1 MDRRYRVVRIPVQPF
16 FTDEFMF
23 KFLMDDRLELDL
35 KEECVRRRDGTWL
48 LVTDVRDWVNRAVS
62 KDRNLWY
69 PVVIGLVDVL
79 KLDTT
84 PKRYLQHMM
93 GQFPNELKENVRE
106 EEKQDDGEG
115 EGEGQGGQKSFT
127 VPEFEDQLDW
137 TNQEY
142 DEDQVLVRINLR
154 RLEKGIALF
163 HHLLRYLPIEA
174 KTELGQ
180 SKLQE
185 LVDLTTTLREQVRAI
200 LTCEGVHHVT
210 PSEIEYMQCPD
221 PEAEVKAK
229 IVRNDDR
236 WLDLHIGYEVP
247 SRFRS
252 LYHAL
257 SIDMPF
263 EWVAER
269 MMMMTTEDYPPQCG
283 RRGRLLGQ
291 KAKLAKEE
299 REQRLAKGSSLPSS
313 SWPSS
318 MSSMFPP
325 AREPFKW
332 TRVMM
337 NQLSVDA
344 RMASRACHYGAPSK
358 RAAIL
363 F

>member
-1 MDRRYRVVRIPVQPF
+1 M
-16 FTDEFMF
+16 
-23 KFLMDDRLELDL
+23 
-35 KEECVRRRDGTWL
+35 
-48 LVTDVRDWVNRAVS
+48 A
-62 KDRNLWY
+62 
-69 PVVIGLVDVL
+69 
-79 KLDTT
+79 
-84 PKRYLQHMM
+84 
-93 GQFPNELKENVRE
+93 
-106 EEKQDDGEG
+106 
-115 EGEGQGGQKSFT
+115 
-127 VPEFEDQLDW
+127 
-137 TNQEY
+137 NQEY

-163 HHLLRYLPIEA
+163 HHLLRYLPIET
-174 KTELGQ
+174 KRELGQ

-185 LVDLTTTLREQVRAI
+185 LVDLTTTLREQVRAT

-210 PSEIEYMQCPD
+210 PSEIESMQCPD

-236 WLDLHIGYEVP
+236 WLDLHIGYEVS
-247 SRFRS
+247 SRFRR
-252 LYHAL
+252 LYSAL
-257 SIDMPF
+257 SSDMPF
-263 EWVAER
+263 EWEAER
-269 MMMMTTEDYPPQCG
+269 MMMTIEDYPPQCR

-291 KAKLAKEE
+291 MAKLAKEE

-332 TRVMM
+332 TGAMM
-337 NQLSVDA
+337 GRLSTHA
-344 RMASRACHYGAPSK
+344 EMASRACYYGAPSK